1 MIISLTWLCY
11 QTHDGATIF
20 SGAAFTRGPAPGRVV
35 ELCATPEWPLCAT
48 LRDIHIATTARE
60 NGRRAAELAS
70 RYQTVHNK
78 NKRLDLPKT
87 SAVARE

>member
-1 MIISLTWLCY
+1 MNREVHVRICEGLGVKFPGPTRQKCPKLPWLL
-11 QTHDGATIF
+11 
-20 SGAAFTRGPAPGRVV
+20 AAKSTTGQRVKFV
-35 ELCATPEWPLCAT
+35 P